1 MSVVNSLIFDEVCN
15 RSCIRDA
22 DVLKLRQAYYADG
35 QILEEEAKSLFE
47 INDACRIQETT
58 WAPFFVEAITDF
70 IINDAEPQGYITKTN
85 ADWLID
91 CISHDGVVDTQTE
104 LEVLLTVLDK
114 SRWSPECLVEFA
126 LDQVKTAVCD
136 GNGRSQDVE
145 HYLLV
150 AFVL

>member
-1 MSVVNSLIFDEVCN
+1 MSVVNSLTFDEVCN

-47 INDACRIQETT
+47 INDACGIQETT

-70 IINDAEPQGYITKTN
+70 IINDAEPQDYITKTN

-91 CISHDGVVDTQTE
+91 CISHDGVVDT
-104 LEVLLTVLDK
+104 
-114 SRWSPECLVEFA
+114 
-126 LDQVKTAVCD
+126 
-136 GNGRSQDVE
+136 
-145 HYLLV
+145 
-150 AFVL
+150 